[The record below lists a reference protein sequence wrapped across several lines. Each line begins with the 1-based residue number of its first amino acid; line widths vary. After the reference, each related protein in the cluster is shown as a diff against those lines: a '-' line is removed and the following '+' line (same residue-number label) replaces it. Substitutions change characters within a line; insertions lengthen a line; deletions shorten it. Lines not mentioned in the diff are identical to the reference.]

1 MGKKTLNFFTALA
14 SMYILTTVGFVSEV
28 THAPGVLIENS
39 PYQSENYIQKKKWE
53 VDNFVF
59 TPLAEFSVDARVLSS
74 QRYWIGE
81 SAGLSP
87 VDLALGWGKMSDSKN
102 LEKISIKQRGRFY
115 YWKTKDQNLP
125 ISRQEII
132 SSSANMHLIPANKE
146 IAKKIKTARR
156 GDLIEMDGYLVKIDK
171 GDDWNWTSSMTR
183 ADDGEG
189 ACEVVWVEKFEIK
202 T

>member
-1 MGKKTLNFFTALA
+1 M
-14 SMYILTTVGFVSEV
+14 
-28 THAPGVLIENS
+28 LIENS

-171 GDDWNWTSSMTR
+171 DDGWNWTSSMTR